1 MAASAESFDNR
12 HSSSTFY
19 GPGAN
24 SPLLSFQQV
33 LFYRGLYNN
42 RQNAQLT
49 ELFPPICVIFSR
61 NPSGLLWKN
70 ALPDEK
76 TSRHLCIPLFIKQTL
91 MQSLTKPARI
101 IIKILSYKV
110 LKVKKNVRR
119 QAPYKYNFAGLYS

>member
-33 LFYRGLYNN
+33 LFYRGMYNN
-42 RQNAQLT
+42 R
-49 ELFPPICVIFSR
+49 
-61 NPSGLLWKN
+61 
-70 ALPDEK
+70 
-76 TSRHLCIPLFIKQTL
+76 QTL